1 MKYSVQYYSSLSVD
15 FMVPFVGF
23 SDNKQLIMISCSHY
37 QSILLRSCRKVN
49 VCSAANHVFGLLLG
63 HDLLL

>member
-23 SDNKQLIMISCSHY
+23 SDNKQLIIDQLLSLSVNPIT
-37 QSILLRSCRKVN
+37 IL
-49 VCSAANHVFGLLLG
+49 
-63 HDLLL
+63 